1 VQTDSP
7 THFPAEKPAR
17 IDLMQD
23 RAQTPT
29 KVIIFEGSEMGCQ
42 LLSHE
47 LEKSVY
53 GIEVV
58 GCRSS
63 SPEVDP
69 NLVRTADVALI
80 SSNLRDGPLSGF
92 KVLRSLRS
100 YKSTLRSVMLLDH
113 DDPDLVLEAF
123 RYGAS
128 GVFERDAS
136 CESLCKCIRRVHDG
150 QVWANNQQV
159 LYLIQAL
166 KTASTM
172 TKGYSRLRSILTRRE
187 EDIVKLVLEGKTNR
201 EIALALGLSEH
212 TVKNHLFRLF
222 MKVGVSSRS
231 ELMAYS
237 LQQTPISDEPRSA

>member
-1 VQTDSP
+1 
-7 THFPAEKPAR
+7 
-17 IDLMQD
+17 
-23 RAQTPT
+23 
-29 KVIIFEGSEMGCQ
+29 MGCQ

-53 GIEVV
+53 GIEVI

-92 KVLRSLRS
+92 KVLRSLRLLQEPA
-100 YKSTLRSVMLLDH
+100 LRTVMLLDR
-113 DDPDLVLEAF
+113 DDPGSDHSGGAF

-166 KTASTM
+166 KTASTV

-222 MKVGVSSRS
+222 KKVGVSSRS

-237 LQQTPISDEPRSA
+237 LQQIPISDEPRSA